1 MLTERATTAAE
12 LPVVNPDIAIKRN
25 LANQLAV
32 YEEANGTRTSVTVI
46 ICYTAV
52 DQLKVER
59 VLRELGLSAEQAIV
73 AVDARSDNK
82 PSASTV

>member
-1 MLTERATTAAE
+1 
-12 LPVVNPDIAIKRN
+12 VNPDIAIKRN

-32 YEEANGTRTSVTVI
+32 YEEANGTRTSVI

>member
-1 MLTERATTAAE
+1 
-12 LPVVNPDIAIKRN
+12 VNPDIAIKRN